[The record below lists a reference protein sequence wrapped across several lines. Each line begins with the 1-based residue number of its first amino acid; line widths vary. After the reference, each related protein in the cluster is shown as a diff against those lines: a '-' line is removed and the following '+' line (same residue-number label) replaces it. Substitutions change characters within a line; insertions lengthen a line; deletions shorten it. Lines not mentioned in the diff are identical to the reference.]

1 MGATSPLSLFFVPH
15 PIIEKADTDASS
27 NANKI
32 PMIFFILLLLAN
44 RAGTPAILI
53 VYKILPFHALFVNG
67 SRRKFAYFAE
77 IL

>member
-1 MGATSPLSLFFVPH
+1 M
-15 PIIEKADTDASS
+15 
-27 NANKI
+27 

-53 VYKILPFHALFVNG
+53 VYKILPFRTLFVNG
-67 SRRKFAYFAE
+67 SRRKFTYFAE